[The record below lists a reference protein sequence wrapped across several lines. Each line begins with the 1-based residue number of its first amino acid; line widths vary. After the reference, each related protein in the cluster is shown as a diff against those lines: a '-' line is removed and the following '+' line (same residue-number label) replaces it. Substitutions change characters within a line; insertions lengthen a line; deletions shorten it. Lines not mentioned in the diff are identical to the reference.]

1 MKIGMVSLGCAK
13 NRVDAELMLGVLA
26 REGFELESDPEKADA
41 IIVNTCGFI
50 EAAKQESI
58 DAILEMAEYKK
69 KNCKALIVT
78 GCLSK
83 RYAKE
88 LPPELPEVDAF
99 LGIGETDK
107 IAQVVRACA
116 AGAHIVEA
124 DAGFCYLENV
134 DRVLTTPGYT
144 AYVKIADGCNNRCAF
159 CAIPYIRG
167 NYVSRTMENIERE
180 VRALAEKGV
189 REIVLVAQ
197 DTTYYGKDLYHKPM
211 LAELLRRVAAVEG
224 VHWVRAL
231 YCYPELIDD
240 ELLAVMKEEPKV
252 CSYLDIPLQHINDK
266 VLREMNRRGDG
277 ALIRGLY
284 RKIRDLGGFA
294 LRTTLIA
301 GFPGETEEEFQE
313 LLQFVQACPF
323 DRLGVFAYSEEEGT
337 YSALHLKD
345 DVPDE
350 VKRRRVERIMERQ
363 KAISLDNNLRRV
375 GRTER
380 VVVDAR
386 QGDYYVCRTQY
397 DSPEV
402 DQELLIPAG
411 GRRLRRGCFYEAR
424 ITAAEEYDL
433 YGELT
438 ERRKR

>member
-1 MKIGMVSLGCAK
+1 M
-13 NRVDAELMLGVLA
+13 
-26 REGFELESDPEKADA
+26 
-41 IIVNTCGFI
+41 
-50 EAAKQESI
+50 
-58 DAILEMAEYKK
+58 
-69 KNCKALIVT
+69 
-78 GCLSK
+78 
-83 RYAKE
+83 
-88 LPPELPEVDAF
+88 
-99 LGIGETDK
+99 
-107 IAQVVRACA
+107 
-116 AGAHIVEA
+116 
-124 DAGFCYLENV
+124 
-134 DRVLTTPGYT
+134 
-144 AYVKIADGCNNRCAF
+144 
-159 CAIPYIRG
+159 
-167 NYVSRTMENIERE
+167 
-180 VRALAEKGV
+180 
-189 REIVLVAQ
+189 
-197 DTTYYGKDLYHKPM
+197 
-211 LAELLRRVAAVEG
+211 
-224 VHWVRAL
+224 RAL

-284 RKIRDLGGFA
+284 RKIRGLGGFA

-350 VKRRRVERIMERQ
+350 VKQRRVERIMERQ

-411 GRRLRRGCFYEAR
+411 AAVSTRHASRQLRSTTS
-424 ITAAEEYDL
+424 TAN
-433 YGELT
+433 
-438 ERRKR
+438 

>member
-1 MKIGMVSLGCAK
+1 M
-13 NRVDAELMLGVLA
+13 
-26 REGFELESDPEKADA
+26 F
-41 IIVNTCGFI
+41 T
-50 EAAKQESI
+50 
-58 DAILEMAEYKK
+58 
-69 KNCKALIVT
+69 
-78 GCLSK
+78 
-83 RYAKE
+83 
-88 LPPELPEVDAF
+88 
-99 LGIGETDK
+99 
-107 IAQVVRACA
+107 
-116 AGAHIVEA
+116 
-124 DAGFCYLENV
+124 
-134 DRVLTTPGYT
+134 
-144 AYVKIADGCNNRCAF
+144 
-159 CAIPYIRG
+159 
-167 NYVSRTMENIERE
+167 
-180 VRALAEKGV
+180 
-189 REIVLVAQ
+189 
-197 DTTYYGKDLYHKPM
+197 
-211 LAELLRRVAAVEG
+211 
-224 VHWVRAL
+224 
-231 YCYPELIDD
+231 
-240 ELLAVMKEEPKV
+240 
-252 CSYLDIPLQHINDK
+252 
-266 VLREMNRRGDG
+266 
-277 ALIRGLY
+277 
-284 RKIRDLGGFA
+284 
-294 LRTTLIA
+294 
-301 GFPGETEEEFQE
+301 QE

>member
-1 MKIGMVSLGCAK
+1 MAKIGFLSLGCPK
-13 NRVDAELMLGVLA
+13 NLVDSERILTEL
-26 REGFELESDPEKADA
+26 RTEGYDVVPTYDNADMV
-41 IIVNTCGFI
+41 IVNTCGFI
-50 EAAKQESI
+50 DSAVQESLE
-58 DAILEMAEYKK
+58 AIGE
-69 KNCKALIVT
+69 ALKENGKVIVT
-78 GCLSK
+78 GCLG
-83 RYAKE
+83 AKE
-88 LPPELPEVDAF
+88 DQIREVHPKVLEITGPHSYEQVLEHVHHYTPKPKHNPFLSLVPEQGVKLTPRHYAY
-99 LGIGETDK
+99 LKIGEGCDWK
-107 IAQVVRACA
+107 C
-116 AGAHIVEA
+116 
-124 DAGFCYLENV
+124 
-134 DRVLTTPGYT
+134 GY
-144 AYVKIADGCNNRCAF
+144 
-159 CAIPYIRG
+159 CAIPLIRG
-167 NYVSRTMENIERE
+167 PHVSVPMEQVLDEAR
-180 VRALAEKGV
+180 RLAAGGV
-189 REIVLVAQ
+189 RELMVIAQ
-197 DTTYYGKDLYHKPM
+197 DTTYYGVDLYGRRR
-211 LAELLRRVAAVEG
+211 LADLLTELCRIGGIEWIRLHYA
-224 VHWVRAL
+224 
-231 YCYPELIDD
+231 YPTGFPDD
-240 ELLAVMKEEPKV
+240 VIEVMAHEPKI
-252 CSYLDIPLQHINDK
+252 CKYLDIPFQHISDAQLK
-266 VLREMNRRGDG
+266 AMKRRHTKADAYRLVERLRAAVPD
-277 ALIRGLY
+277 I
-284 RKIRDLGGFA
+284 A
-294 LRTTLIA
+294 LRTTLLV
-301 GFPGETEEEFQE
+301 GYPGETEADFAE
-313 LLQFVQACPF
+313 LLQFVDDVRF

>member
-1 MKIGMVSLGCAK
+1 MRLCPI
-13 NRVDAELMLGVLA
+13 
-26 REGFELESDPEKADA
+26 
-41 IIVNTCGFI
+41 
-50 EAAKQESI
+50 
-58 DAILEMAEYKK
+58 
-69 KNCKALIVT
+69 
-78 GCLSK
+78 
-83 RYAKE
+83 
-88 LPPELPEVDAF
+88 
-99 LGIGETDK
+99 
-107 IAQVVRACA
+107 
-116 AGAHIVEA
+116 
-124 DAGFCYLENV
+124 
-134 DRVLTTPGYT
+134 
-144 AYVKIADGCNNRCAF
+144 
-159 CAIPYIRG
+159 
-167 NYVSRTMENIERE
+167 
-180 VRALAEKGV
+180 
-189 REIVLVAQ
+189 
-197 DTTYYGKDLYHKPM
+197 
-211 LAELLRRVAAVEG
+211 
-224 VHWVRAL
+224 
-231 YCYPELIDD
+231 
-240 ELLAVMKEEPKV
+240 
-252 CSYLDIPLQHINDK
+252 
-266 VLREMNRRGDG
+266 
-277 ALIRGLY
+277 
-284 RKIRDLGGFA
+284 A
-294 LRTTLIA
+294 LRTTLLV
-301 GFPGETEEEFQE
+301 GYPGETEADFAE
-313 LLQFVQACPF
+313 LLQFVDDVRF